1 MLRKLHQ
8 EKNGQIFPMNNDLI
22 VVLSFLRELSLLF
35 DQAILKFFA
44 TLFYLNDQR
53 VKIALKYLNLW
64 HRSVRAIAC
73 SYLEHE
79 ENS

>member
-1 MLRKLHQ
+1 MLTLSTVNLKRFHKYFGHSNASKIAPR
-8 EKNGQIFPMNNDLI
+8 KNGQIFPMNNDLI

-53 VKIALKYLNLW
+53 VKIALKYLNL
-64 HRSVRAIAC
+64 
-73 SYLEHE
+73 
-79 ENS
+79 